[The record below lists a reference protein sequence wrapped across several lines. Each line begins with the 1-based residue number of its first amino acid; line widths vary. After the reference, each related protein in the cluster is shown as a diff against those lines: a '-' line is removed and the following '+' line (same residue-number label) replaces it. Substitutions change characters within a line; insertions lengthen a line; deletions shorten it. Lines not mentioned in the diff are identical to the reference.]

1 LRFVTEFGR
10 IDAEPGEI
18 VVIPRGV
25 KFPAELS
32 GGPARGCTCESCG
45 GAFTVAERG
54 PIDANCP
61 RLPRRFG
68 RHHPARLHAAAWPGS
83 PDLRSRQPFELKP
96 VKLTGTLAAM
106 CETRLPRR
114 MTTAASTSATR
125 QDDYADCSKGL
136 ERWFD
141 SNRL

>member
-45 GAFTVAERG
+45 GPFTVAERG

-96 VKLTGTLAAM
+96 VKLTGARGDVRDPLAAAHDDS
-106 CETRLPRR
+106 CLDFCNAAGRLRR
-114 MTTAASTSATR
+114 L
-125 QDDYADCSKGL
+125 L
-136 ERWFD
+136 EGT
-141 SNRL
+141 